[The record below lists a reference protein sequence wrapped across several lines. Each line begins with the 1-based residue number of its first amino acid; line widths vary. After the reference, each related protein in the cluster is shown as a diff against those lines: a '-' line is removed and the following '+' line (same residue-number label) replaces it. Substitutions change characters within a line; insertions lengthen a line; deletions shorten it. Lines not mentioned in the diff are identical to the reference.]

1 MKLIFSRVLKFQH
14 FQLTSCRQ
22 SLQTCIELVIETT
35 DTIEQLEK
43 KIEREQGEV
52 RNMEE
57 QLIEAQ
63 AELSLQKLDNF
74 KDEEF
79 LTGCD
84 KDEAKRK
91 DNLRLGTNKTLND
104 SSTQCEIIPLQR
116 DSCDLENRMMQESYV
131 DSVTIYRNI
140 VEKLQEKLISAEDHW
155 KQFIKKLAYF
165 LENNYHNLGADFN
178 NFLDSLTLSREKL
191 CDIFNTNSIFEN
203 L

>member
-1 MKLIFSRVLKFQH
+1 MKFQH

-43 KIEREQGEV
+43 KIEREQGDMK
-52 RNMEE
+52 NMEE

-63 AELSLQKLDNF
+63 AKLSLQRLDNF

-84 KDEAKRK
+84 DDEAKRK
-91 DNLRLGTNKTLND
+91 NNLRPGTNKTFYD
-104 SSTQCEIIPLQR
+104 SSTECEIIPQQR
-116 DSCDLENRMMQESYV
+116 DSCDLEKRIMQESYV
-131 DSVTIYRNI
+131 DSVSIYRNI
-140 VEKLQEKLISAEDHW
+140 IEKLEEKLVLAEDHW
-155 KQFIKKLAYF
+155 KQFIRKLAYF
-165 LENNYHNLGADFN
+165 LEQNYHNLGSDFN
-178 NFLDSLTLSREKL
+178 NFLDSLTLSKEKL
-191 CDIFNTNSIFEN
+191 CDIFSTNSIYEN

>member
-1 MKLIFSRVLKFQH
+1 MNLYSCELKFQH

-35 DTIEQLEK
+35 DTIEQLENR
-43 KIEREQGEV
+43 IEREQGDMK
-52 RNMEE
+52 NMEE

-63 AELSLQKLDNF
+63 AALSLQKLDNF

-91 DNLRLGTNKTLND
+91 DNLRLGTNKTFTD